1 VELDIIFQL
10 SLFARRSL
18 QPEEL
23 RRVPIIFAGDPLQT
37 INPTGFR
44 WDAVQADFH
53 DRFNAVLD
61 PRRRSRIELSYRELR
76 FNYRSNP
83 GIVRFCNLIQLVRAA
98 LLGSSDMTPQEAWW
112 VDAPVQ
118 TVWFALDNA
127 ETKQQLERRPDLV
140 KLVNCEEGEE
150 TDFVRADPILKN
162 LKEEAEGIYRNVLG
176 PTRAKGLEF
185 PAVVVY
191 RYGESAPAN
200 FVRLL
205 RGEIDIEEPEE
216 RLPHEYFLNR
226 LYVAASRAKGQLVVV
241 DSGRALESFWR
252 FATDPDVIDQ
262 LIERAGGAD
271 VWKNA
276 ITYLVPGKE
285 QAWSGER
292 IDPKEQAAEYAIQGR
307 RKRDPYLLRQAALA
321 YRSAGDEFE
330 AGKSLALAAEFEG
343 RRKEAGDKYLE
354 LGLYEDSFRC
364 YWEGRSWASLCELTA
379 REFALTSRLE
389 SQAADFMNR
398 GSAPLPAFLAGIVDA
413 AGSPDWRYDA
423 CQDASWQE
431 VLRRVAEQLSKAIR
445 NKSLPWNK
453 LLSVFDI
460 LVAGGVP
467 IEDAHLAAI
476 AYAAND
482 FGRAI
487 QLWERVSTPESDEYR
502 RAKAH
507 IELFP
512 KNLRWFNS
520 LKEHKQVLQE
530 WQKHCTELPD
540 PSKMDDWVIAAVADS
555 ALAEGDLP
563 LAAEMLEVR
572 PDKERAGKLLLAAAN
587 KGEAELIPILHQSDL
602 TM

>member
-1 VELDIIFQL
+1 MIRCRPSIRQD
-10 SLFARRSL
+10 S
-18 QPEEL
+18 
-23 RRVPIIFAGDPLQT
+23 D
-37 INPTGFR
+37 
-44 WDAVQADFH
+44 WDAVQPDFH

-98 LLGSSDMTPQEAWW
+98 LLGSTDMTPQEAWW

-191 RYGESAPAN
+191 RYGQSAPAN

-205 RGEIDIEEPEE
+205 RGEIDVEEPEE

-241 DSGRALESFWR
+241 DSGVALESFWR

-321 YRSAGDEFE
+321 YRSAGDELE

-343 RRKEAGDKYLE
+343 RRKEAGD
-354 LGLYEDSFRC
+354 
-364 YWEGRSWASLCELTA
+364 
-379 REFALTSRLE
+379 
-389 SQAADFMNR
+389 
-398 GSAPLPAFLAGIVDA
+398 
-413 AGSPDWRYDA
+413 
-423 CQDASWQE
+423 
-431 VLRRVAEQLSKAIR
+431 
-445 NKSLPWNK
+445 
-453 LLSVFDI
+453 
-460 LVAGGVP
+460 
-467 IEDAHLAAI
+467 
-476 AYAAND
+476 
-482 FGRAI
+482 
-487 QLWERVSTPESDEYR
+487 
-502 RAKAH
+502 
-507 IELFP
+507 
-512 KNLRWFNS
+512 
-520 LKEHKQVLQE
+520 
-530 WQKHCTELPD
+530 
-540 PSKMDDWVIAAVADS
+540 
-555 ALAEGDLP
+555 
-563 LAAEMLEVR
+563 
-572 PDKERAGKLLLAAAN
+572 
-587 KGEAELIPILHQSDL
+587 
-602 TM
+602 